1 MKHIIAIA
9 GNGPRAGKSTVAKMM
24 RNTVE
29 ILTTDDREAQRP
41 VVIAP
46 IAETLKSML
55 REITG
60 YDDYGAVVDGEKTA
74 RPDSL
79 CGKSVREALQTLGT
93 EWGRKC
99 IGSDIWI
106 NNWIKNHWEGAFYE
120 NPLYIIDDLR
130 FLNELKK
137 LKELG
142 AYIIYVARGVVETT
156 NHESEGQIN
165 QDDCDSVIY
174 NNDTLSKLNTDVF
187 NAAEDVLCKFSAKDR
202 EEAAPN
208 TPHSTIADE
217 KPLAVERHRTEQGEA
232 ICPLTA
238 DSPVPCPCYESPY
251 VHMVSEF
258 QRTFDPKNLS
268 YNKDRLDELPAD
280 KLNALFDL
288 RCKLIDEEFRELKAS
303 MSEYLNQTLWF
314 DDPTALKASKRE
326 ILDALADLIVVTI
339 GTALAFGLDIDT
351 AMARV
356 HASNMS
362 KLGADGKPIYREDGK
377 VMKGPHYKKPELEDL
392 I

>member
-1 MKHIIAIA
+1 MKHIIAVA
-9 GNGPRAGKSTVAKMM
+9 GNGPRAGKSTVAKMV
-24 RNTVE
+24 RNAVE
-29 ILTTDDREAQRP
+29 IFTTDDRELYRP
-41 VVIAP
+41 IVITP

-55 REITG
+55 RDITG
-60 YDDYGAVVDGEKTA
+60 YDDYDAVANDDKTA
-74 RPDSL
+74 HPDSL

-120 NPLYIIDDLR
+120 NTFCIIDDLR
-130 FLNELKK
+130 FPNELKK

-142 AYIIYVARGVVETT
+142 AYIIYVVRDAVETT
-156 NHESEGQIN
+156 SHESEGQIN

-174 NNDTLSKLNTDVF
+174 NNDTLFKLNTDVF
-187 NAAEDVLCKFSAKDR
+187 NVAEDALCKFSVKDR
-202 EEAAPN
+202 EEASPN

-217 KPLAVERHRTEQGEA
+217 KPLAVERYRTAQGAA

-258 QRTFDPKNLS
+258 QRAFDPKNLS
-268 YNKDRLDELPAD
+268 YNKDRLDELPVD
-280 KLNALFDL
+280 ELSALFDL
-288 RCKLIDEEFRELKAS
+288 RCRLIDEEFTELKEAVDV
-303 MSEYLNQTLWF
+303 YFNQALWF

-326 ILDALADLIVVTI
+326 ILDALADLIVVTV
-339 GTALAFGLDIDT
+339 GTALAFGFDIDT

-362 KLGADGKPIYREDGK
+362 KLGADGKPVYREDGK